1 MTLPYD
7 PRPTPEATGRV
18 SAVRLTGLAS
28 RIRRLET
35 AAAAC
40 RTMPGACDALREG
53 AARGLELHAQEMRRL
68 YTSLSARA
76 QK

>member
-1 MTLPYD
+1 MRLPYD
-7 PRPTPEATGRV
+7 PRPTEQDTARV
-18 SAVRLTGLAS
+18 SAVRLANLAS
-28 RIRRLET
+28 RIRRLE
-35 AAAAC
+35 AAASAC
-40 RTMPGACDALREG
+40 RVTPGACEALREG